1 MDLLH
6 RRHLLALGA
15 LAPLA
20 VSLAPALAAPL
31 VVDLDAPGALAR
43 LRSEQPAR
51 YEKVTA
57 LLHDAERLPEQQV
70 EGWVRTRY
78 DADAVHLGSMLLVS
92 YPPKRRLSFSLE
104 KVSYV
109 ATIVVALPP
118 AKIVPAR

>member
-1 MDLLH
+1 MDLLN
-6 RRHLLALGA
+6 RRHVLALGA
-15 LAPLA
+15 LAP
-20 VSLAPALAAPL
+20 LAPALAAPL

-57 LLHDAERLPEQQV
+57 LLRDAERLPEKQV
-70 EGWVRTRY
+70 EGWIRTRY
-78 DADAVHLGSMLLVS
+78 DADAVQLGQMLLVS

-104 KVSYV
+104 KVSYR

-118 AKIVPAR
+118 AQIVPAR

>member
-1 MDLLH
+1 MNVH
-6 RRHLLALGA
+6 RRRALVLAA
-15 LAPLA
+15 TLAPLA
-20 VSLAPALAAPL
+20 PIAPALATPL
-31 VVDLDAPGALAR
+31 VVDLDAPGALER

-57 LLHDAERLPEQQV
+57 LLRDAERLPEQQV

-78 DADAVHLGSMLLVS
+78 DADAVRLGHLLLVS

-109 ATIVVALPP
+109 ATITVALPP